1 MFQSLASYFYG
12 TTSDTSEITTTSS
25 DNQQDDPTVDV
36 LTKPA
41 AAANIVAKP
50 LINNDNAA
58 GAEDIDSDWLIV
70 DKDGKLI
77 GFINLSSIFLK
88 KKSYADT
95 SPVQTDSEEEIP
107 FVEIKNA
114 PVLQHQHQQQLQPA
128 HHHHRRGRHSRNN
141 SAGAGTRDGLL
152 SLSPTSIL
160 PSSMEESWFVTPPPC
175 FTSTG
180 PIVMEM
186 SPFENLLI
194 EHPRYAGFHLNKN

>member
-1 MFQSLASYFYG
+1 MHL
-12 TTSDTSEITTTSS
+12 
-25 DNQQDDPTVDV
+25 
-36 LTKPA
+36 
-41 AAANIVAKP
+41 
-50 LINNDNAA
+50 
-58 GAEDIDSDWLIV
+58 
-70 DKDGKLI
+70 
-77 GFINLSSIFLK
+77 FLLLL
-88 KKSYADT
+88 DT
-95 SPVQTDSEEEIP
+95 SPAQTDSEEEIP

-114 PVLQHQHQQQLQPA
+114 PVLVHQPQ
-128 HHHHRRGRHSRNN
+128 HHHHKRGRHSRNN

-194 EHPRYAGFHLNKN
+194 EHPRYVCVRRYIIHIFHFYNTTAIFN